1 MTRPTRKGLVAMP
14 NHNPEHLRMMAA
26 ESAAARRTAQL
37 AGLIV
42 TSPPLSPEQVARLV
56 ALLRGAQA
64 VER

>member
-1 MTRPTRKGLVAMP
+1 MP
-14 NHNPEHLRMMAA
+14 NHNPDHLRMMAA

-42 TSPPLSPEQVARLV
+42 TSPPLSPEQVAKLV
-56 ALLRGAQA
+56 DLLRDAEE